1 MMTGVI
7 MKAGVLEW
15 LDCGFLIFDCG
26 FFKSKNPDSSLQLA
40 TCDTEQPTQNP
51 VLQESVR
58 TFY

>member
-1 MMTGVI
+1 M
-7 MKAGVLEW
+7 EW